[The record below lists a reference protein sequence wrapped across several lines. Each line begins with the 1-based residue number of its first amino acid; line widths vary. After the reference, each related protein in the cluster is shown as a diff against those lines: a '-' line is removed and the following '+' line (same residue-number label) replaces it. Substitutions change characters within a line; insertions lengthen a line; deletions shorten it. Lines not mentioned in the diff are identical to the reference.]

1 MTGSMTT
8 WAKMLAAV
16 TIVVAVFFIVPAV
29 DAAACAPEP
38 PAAHA
43 SVDHLPQDGDHGS
56 AGDTHGICSHGHCHH
71 GGSARPETAEALTVG
86 LGRPPLDA
94 ARHDA
99 FLASITPEGLKRPP
113 RN

>member
-16 TIVVAVFFIVPAV
+16 TIVFAVFFIVPAV

-43 SVDHLPQDGDHGS
+43 SVDHQPQDGDHGS

-86 LGRPPLDA
+86 FGRPPLDA
-94 ARHDA
+94 VRHDA